1 MIIHTSPYPDVQI
14 PAIPITEYVM
24 RAAERVPERPAL
36 IEPTRPSLVGIRA
49 LGSDFDKRL
58 RGGAH
63 LVADPDSRASL
74 GWVTSIT
81 RSVELDRWIGLAM
94 LERGADRIGQRL
106 FATFPLKGEVVEVE
120 ITSPH
125 HVDPENARVRA

>member
-1 MIIHTSPYPDVQI
+1 MKKTGDVVGRVHALR
-14 PAIPITEYVM
+14 PGLADRM
-24 RAAERVPERPAL
+24 RPR
-36 IEPTRPSLVGIRA
+36 LVGIRA
-49 LGSDFDKRL
+49 LGQDFATRL

-63 LVADPDSRASL
+63 IVSAPESKESL

-94 LERGADRIGQRL
+94 VRDGENRLGQRL
-106 FATFPLKGEVVEVE
+106 FATYPLKNECVEVE

-125 HVDPENARVRA
+125 HVDPENTRVKS